1 MNIPT
6 LRVLNVTGFLL
17 VLTLNALANALP
29 INGMT
34 TGELSGLY
42 PNRFVPA
49 GFTFSIWGLIYLAL
63 LGFVIYQFLRPAQPV
78 LQAIGYWFFISCLAN
93 GSWILA
99 WHYQLPVVA
108 LGIMLLL
115 LFSLLAI
122 YRRLLPFRWAKHWP
136 AILPFQ
142 LYLGWITVATIAN
155 TTAVLVHLGWTGDP
169 LPETAWAAIMAGVAA
184 GAGLFFGFK
193 LKDIPYMLVI
203 LWALYGIFQRQADG
217 GLLQTTL
224 YIAMAAV
231 LISTLAVVGL
241 RLARPGQS
249 GGQAQM

>member
-1 MNIPT
+1 MNIRN
-6 LRVLNVTGFLL
+6 LRVLNVVGFLL
-17 VLTLNALANALP
+17 LITLNVLANALP

-34 TGELSGLY
+34 TGELSALY

-63 LGFVIYQFLRPAQPV
+63 LGFVVYQFFRAAQPV
-78 LQAIGYWFFISCLAN
+78 LQAIGSWFLISCLAN
-93 GSWILA
+93 ASWILA

-122 YRRLLPFRWAKHWP
+122 YQRLLPFSWAKHWL

-155 TTAVLVHLGWTGDP
+155 ATAVLVHLGWMGGP
-169 LPETAWAAIMAGVAA
+169 LSETAWAAIMAITAA

-203 LWALYGIFQRQADG
+203 LWALYGIFQRQAAG

-224 YIAMAAV
+224 YISMGIVSASV
-231 LISTLAVVGL
+231 LAVGL
-241 RLARPGQS
+241 RLAQPSSRRG
-249 GGQAQM
+249 